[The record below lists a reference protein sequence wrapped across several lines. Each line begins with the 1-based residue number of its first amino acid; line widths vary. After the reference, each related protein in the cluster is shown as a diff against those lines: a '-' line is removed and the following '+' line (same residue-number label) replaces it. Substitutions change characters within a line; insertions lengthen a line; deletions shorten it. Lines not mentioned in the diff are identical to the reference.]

1 MSECVFCNI
10 IAGKSQATFV
20 FQDDVV
26 SAFMDL
32 LPINR
37 GHLLVI
43 PNGHAVTLDDLDP
56 ATGAHMWQIAQRSAA
71 AIRKSNVKCEGVN
84 LLLADGEAA
93 GQEVF
98 HVHLH
103 VIPRFSGDEFGFK
116 RTPKADRL
124 ASREELEEVGE
135 ALREMLK

>member
-1 MSECVFCNI
+1 MSDCVFCNI

-20 FQDDVV
+20 YQDDVV

-32 LPINR
+32 LPINS

-43 PNGHAVTLDDLDP
+43 PNDHAVALKDLDP
-56 ATGAHMWQIAQRSAA
+56 ATGAHMWKVAQRAAA
-71 AIRKSNVKCEGVN
+71 AIRDSDIKCEGVN

-98 HVHLH
+98 HTHLH
-103 VIPRFSGDEFGFK
+103 VIPRYSGDQFGFK

-135 ALREMLK
+135 VLRGKLD

>member
-10 IAGKSQATFV
+10 IAGQSQATFV
-20 FQDDVV
+20 YQDDVV

-43 PNGHAVTLDDLDP
+43 PNVHAATLEDLDP
-56 ATGAHMWQIAQRSAA
+56 TTGAHMWKVAQRAASAMREST
-71 AIRKSNVKCEGVN
+71 IKCEGVN
-84 LLLADGEAA
+84 LLVADGEAA

-103 VIPRFSGDEFGFK
+103 VIPRFSGDEFGFN
-116 RTPKADRL
+116 RTPKVERM
-124 ASREELEEVGE
+124 ASREELEEVGK
-135 ALREMLK
+135 ALRGKLD